1 MLKKRAMSVQIELL
15 LFFIL
20 LSVLFFWLW
29 RKTVAKLL
37 ATRFQKHS
45 LSTKYGKIT
54 EQFLPF
60 LDSFPY
66 DPSNF
71 RFLGTPIDG
80 VQFEEDKIIFFE
92 FKSGNSRMSVKQNN
106 IKKLINDKKIFFEE
120 IYLK

>member
-1 MLKKRAMSVQIELL
+1 MSLQTEFL
-15 LFFIL
+15 LFFIA
-20 LSVLFFWLW
+20 LSIFMFLLW
-29 RKTVAKLL
+29 RKALERLNKIK
-37 ATRFQKHS
+37 FQKQS

-60 LDSFPY
+60 LDAFPY

-80 VQFEEDKIIFFE
+80 VQFEEDKIVFFE
-92 FKSGNSRMSVKQNN
+92 FKSGSSRLSQKQSNV
-106 IKKLINDKKIFFEE
+106 KKLIQDKKISFEE

>member
-1 MLKKRAMSVQIELL
+1 MSIQTEALI
-15 LFFIL
+15 FFIL
-20 LSVLFFWLW
+20 VSIVLFLLW
-29 RKTVAKLL
+29 RKTAERL
-37 ATRFQKHS
+37 ASTKFQKQS

-80 VQFEEDKIIFFE
+80 VQFEEDKIVFFE

-106 IKKLINDKKIFFEE
+106 IKKLISDKKIYFEE
-120 IYLK
+120 VYLK

>member
-1 MLKKRAMSVQIELL
+1 MSLQIELL
-15 LFFIL
+15 LFFIAV
-20 LSVLFFWLW
+20 SIILFSLW
-29 RKTVAKLL
+29 RKTVDKFNRLK
-37 ATRFQKHS
+37 FQKHS

-66 DPSNF
+66 NPSNF

-80 VQFEEDKIIFFE
+80 IQFEEDKIIFFE
-92 FKSGNSRMSVKQNN
+92 FKSGSSRLTTRQND
-106 IKKLINDKKIFFEE
+106 IKKLISEKKVFFEE

>member
-1 MLKKRAMSVQIELL
+1 MSIQSELL
-15 LFFIL
+15 IFFIFACVIL
-20 LSVLFFWLW
+20 FWLW
-29 RKTVAKLL
+29 RKTTSKLSDMK
-37 ATRFQKHS
+37 FQKHS

-80 VQFEEDKIIFFE
+80 IQFEEDKIVFFE

-106 IKKLINDKKIFFEE
+106 IKKLISDNKIFFEE

>member
-1 MLKKRAMSVQIELL
+1 MSLQIEALI
-15 LFFIL
+15 FFIL
-20 LSVLFFWLW
+20 VSIILFLLWQKTLSRLSEI
-29 RKTVAKLL
+29 K
-37 ATRFQKHS
+37 FQKQS

-60 LDSFPY
+60 LDAFPY

-80 VQFEEDKIIFFE
+80 VQFEEDKIVFFE

-106 IKKLINDKKIFFEE
+106 IKKLINDRKIFFEE